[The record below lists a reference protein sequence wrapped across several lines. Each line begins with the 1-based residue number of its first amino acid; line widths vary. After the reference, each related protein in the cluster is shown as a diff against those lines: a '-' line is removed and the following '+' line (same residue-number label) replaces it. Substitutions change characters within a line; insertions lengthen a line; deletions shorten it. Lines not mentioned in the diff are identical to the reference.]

1 MELST
6 SEHTSHN
13 KRLSEMPVGVEAGSL
28 LLPSTSVVAQVMV
41 HPVRHF
47 AKPPGVM
54 QHIPYCGGILSVL
67 FSEQLRFYDTDNFVA
82 GDYDEN

>member
-1 MELST
+1 MA
-6 SEHTSHN
+6 
-13 KRLSEMPVGVEAGSL
+13 VGVETSSL
-28 LLPSTSVVAQVMV
+28 LRPLTVCDGSGHGALPI
-41 HPVRHF
+41 RHF